1 MHGLGGHAARGQGDA
16 TWGALVAVLA
26 NCPTAGKRQNQ
37 VSLLPPLARAFH
49 ISRAHQALSDDLSRP
64 GILEPPPLCL
74 PPGIS
79 VQTESREGRT
89 LETLS
94 CLEREQPGLGSS
106 QCSSPCRKDSSAW
119 LPLFCC
125 PPAAG
130 GFWEPSPVWC
140 VNASED
146 AAEGRVEQCVLFL
159 PCVHQE
165 RPSSVRG

>member
-16 TWGALVAVLA
+16 TWGGLVAVLA

-79 VQTESREGRT
+79 VQTESREGRK

-106 QCSSPCRKDSSAW
+106 QSV
-119 LPLFCC
+119 LV
-125 PPAAG
+125 PAAKTAQPG
-130 GFWEPSPVWC
+130 CLCSAVPQLQEVSGSRAQSGVLMPLRMQQKEEWNSMSCFCPV
-140 VNASED
+140 STRR
-146 AAEGRVEQCVLFL
+146 GR
-159 PCVHQE
+159 HQ
-165 RPSSVRG
+165 